1 MRKVDVTSGECD
13 GKSCSYR
20 SRAWGRGPGW
30 GGEGLQLCYSFP
42 EREGAGQPGP
52 LLRAL
57 GMFSFASS
65 ASAVG
70 GLVPF
75 SPVSV
80 TQLSLHSHGYSQD
93 SIPVAAGE
101 AG

>member
-1 MRKVDVTSGECD
+1 MSHQENVTA
-13 GKSCSYR
+13 
-20 SRAWGRGPGW
+20 RAVATGAELGVGAQAAGRG
-30 GGEGLQLCYSFP
+30 GLQLCYSFP

-65 ASAVG
+65 AAAVG

-75 SPVSV
+75 P
-80 TQLSLHSHGYSQD
+80 LSLSHSC
-93 SIPVAAGE
+93 PCTAMATVRTAFL
-101 AG
+101 